1 MPNSSKNIPNSSK
14 TGNNIELKIR
24 ISYNL
29 DNTSGGVTLLNYLS
43 EFIADF
49 YIKRGIIKSERKELY
64 KAGIEL
70 VLNEILTFSLVL
82 ILAGLLSSFIC
93 GIIFLVTF
101 CFTRVYSGGYHAR
114 TTFVCR
120 TSMLLT
126 FTLALGISYC
136 MRGSTIV
143 TNLVILIVSGVILF
157 PIIPVKHPNKELSDT
172 QKKEGKIKGIC
183 LYILFSLVS
192 LTLFMFHQQYSV
204 MIALSLA
211 AVTALAIIG
220 IFTNCRKGGLS

>member
-82 ILAGLLSSFIC
+82 ILAGLLSSFI
-93 GIIFLVTF
+93 
-101 CFTRVYSGGYHAR
+101 
-114 TTFVCR
+114 
-120 TSMLLT
+120 
-126 FTLALGISYC
+126 
-136 MRGSTIV
+136 
-143 TNLVILIVSGVILF
+143 
-157 PIIPVKHPNKELSDT
+157 
-172 QKKEGKIKGIC
+172 
-183 LYILFSLVS
+183 
-192 LTLFMFHQQYSV
+192 
-204 MIALSLA
+204 
-211 AVTALAIIG
+211 
-220 IFTNCRKGGLS
+220 